1 MSKLIYFKIV
11 AVFVLVY
18 IYIYTKKNTLID
30 QVNKNIFKTQAHCF
44 FFHKYYHERE
54 RERKIIKRDC

>member
-18 IYIYTKKNTLID
+18 IYIQKKNTLID

-44 FFHKYYHERE
+44 FFINIIMRE
-54 RERKIIKRDC
+54 REKEREKL